1 LASTPPTSPGSSPN
15 PSDAFI
21 REVDEQLRLDQ
32 ALGVWKNYGRWIIAA
47 VIAALALFAGWLWW
61 DNAQETKAGVEGEE
75 LSAVLNDLSQG
86 KIEGLDGKLTALAES
101 NSDGISAAARITQA
115 DLLLTKNDTKGAAA
129 MFGRIAADDKLAQP
143 YRDMAL
149 VRQTATEFDSLSPD
163 AVVARLKPL
172 AAPGNPWFGSA
183 GEMVGISYM
192 KQGKTELAG
201 ATFAAI
207 AKDETVPESIR
218 SRVVQ
223 LASAMGVDAAPATQ
237 KGVN

>member
-1 LASTPPTSPGSSPN
+1 LASTPP

-32 ALGVWKNYGRWIIAA
+32 ALGVWQNYGRWIIAA
-47 VIAALALFAGWLWW
+47 VIGALALFAGWLWW
-61 DNAQETKAGVEGEE
+61 DSAQKTRAGVEGEE
-75 LSAVLNDLSQG
+75 LSVVLNDLSQG
-86 KIEGLDGKLTALAES
+86 RVDGLDGKLTTLAGS
-101 NSDGISAAARITQA
+101 KSDGISAAARITQA

-129 MFGRIAADDKLAQP
+129 LFGKIAADDKLAQP

-149 VRQTATEFDSLSPD
+149 VRQTATEFDTLSPD
-163 AVVARLKPL
+163 AVIARLKPL

-183 GEMVGISYM
+183 GEMVGLSYM

-223 LASAMGVDAAPATQ
+223 LASAMGVDAAPATK